1 MVVKEKTMGVTP
13 LWAPSSDRVSYT
25 RVWDYIQRINQQ
37 YRLDIKSFDDLWAW
51 SVKSPETFWKSVAAF
66 AGLIS
71 SPLTGPFKAD
81 APHMWKQHFFPHV
94 QLNYAENL
102 LRRRDDD
109 PAIIF
114 WGEDRINKTLSHNQL
129 YQQVCR
135 LAHALKAKGL
145 KAGDRVAGFVPNTP
159 EALIAMLATTA
170 LGGVWSSGSPD
181 FGVEGALDRFGQI
194 EPKFLFAA
202 DGYFYNGKEIDT
214 LEKTVEIASKLPSL
228 TQTIIFDYIGSG
240 SESSIYNDA
249 IVKWDDFVGDS
260 TAHDIVFEKFPFNHP
275 LFIMF
280 SSGTTGKPKC
290 IVHGTG
296 GTLLQHMKEHQ
307 LHMDIHPNDRVFY
320 FTTCGWMMWNWLV
333 SGLAS
338 NATLVLF
345 DGSPFARK
353 GRILIDMI
361 DDVGVTMFGV
371 SAKYIDALAKLKIS
385 PIDTHKLNS
394 LRAIGSTGSPL
405 AHESFDYIYT
415 QFKQDVQLVSLSGGT
430 DIVSCFALG
439 NPIGPVYQGQLQS
452 RGLGLDVDVFDEM
465 GQPIRSHKGELVCKQ
480 AFPAMPLCFWND
492 PNDVRY
498 KASYF
503 ERFENIWCH
512 GDYVELTA
520 ENGMIFHGR
529 SDAVLN
535 PGGVRIGT
543 AEIYR
548 QVEKVDEVLECFAI
562 GQHWEHDE
570 RVVLF
575 VKLRDSLTLTDE
587 LKLKIKDVIL
597 ANTTR
602 RHVPD
607 VIISVPDIPKTR
619 SGKIVELAVRSLVH
633 GEEIKNKE
641 AISNPEALEF
651 FKNIPELTKS

>member
-1 MVVKEKTMGVTP
+1 MGVAP
-13 LWAPSSDRVSYT
+13 LWFPSSKRVSST
-25 RVWDYIQRINQQ
+25 RVWEFIQLINNKNQ
-37 YRLDIKSFDDLWAW
+37 LNINSFDDLWAW
-51 SVKSPETFWKSVAAF
+51 SVDSPEAFWKSTAEF
-66 AGLIS
+66 TGLIS
-71 SPLTGPFKAD
+71 SSLTGPFKSD
-81 APHMWKQHFFPHV
+81 NPQMWKQHFFPEAT
-94 QLNYAENL
+94 LNFAENL
-102 LRRRDDD
+102 LRRRDDH

-114 WGEDRINKTLSHNQL
+114 WGEDRVTTTLSYKEL
-129 YQQVCR
+129 YQQVCK
-135 LAHALKAKGL
+135 LTNTLKAKGL

-181 FGVEGALDRFGQI
+181 FGVEGALDRFEQI

-202 DGYFYNGKEIDT
+202 DGYYYNGKAIDT
-214 LEKTVEIASKLPSL
+214 LEKTSEIASKLPTL
-228 TQTIIFDYIGSG
+228 THTIIFDYIGSATDD
-240 SESSIYNDA
+240 SLYTDTFIRWN
-249 IVKWDDFVGDS
+249 DFVVDA
-260 TAHDIVFEKFPFNHP
+260 TADDIVFEKFPFNHP
-275 LFIMF
+275 LYIMF

-290 IVHGTG
+290 IVHGAG

-307 LHMDIHPNDRVFY
+307 LHMDIHPNDRMFY

-361 DDVGVTMFGV
+361 DEVGVTMFGV
-371 SAKYIDALAKLKIS
+371 SAKYIDALAKLKIA
-385 PIDTHKLNS
+385 PIDTHQLTT

-405 AHESFDYIYT
+405 SHESFDYIYT
-415 QFKQDVQLVSLSGGT
+415 QFKKDVQLVSLSGGT

-439 NPIGPVYQGQLQS
+439 NPMGPVYQGQLQS
-452 RGLGLDVDVFDEM
+452 RGLGLDVDVFDHN
-465 GQPIRSHKGELVCKQ
+465 GQPIKAHKGELVCKH

-492 PNDVRY
+492 PGDVRY

-562 GQHWEHDE
+562 GQNWEQDE

-575 VKLRDSLTLTDE
+575 VKLRDNHTLTDE
-587 LKLKIKDVIL
+587 LKLKIKDIIL

-619 SGKIVELAVRSLVH
+619 SGKIVELAVRSLIH
-633 GEEIKNKE
+633 GEEIKNIE
-641 AISNPEALEF
+641 AISNPDTLEF
-651 FKNIPELTKS
+651 FKNIPVLDKS

>member
-1 MVVKEKTMGVTP
+1 MGVTP
-13 LWAPSSDRVSYT
+13 LWVPSSDRVCST
-25 RVWDYIQRINQQ
+25 RVWAFIQLLNNKYQTSIH
-37 YRLDIKSFDDLWAW
+37 SFEDLWKW
-51 SVKSPETFWKSVAAF
+51 SISSSDDFWKCVADF
-66 AGLIS
+66 TGLIS
-71 SPLTGPFKAD
+71 TPLEGSIKVTDPR
-81 APHMWKQHFFPHV
+81 MWKQHFFPEV
-94 QLNYAENL
+94 KLNFAENL
-102 LRRRDDD
+102 LRRRDDH
-109 PAIIF
+109 PAVIF
-114 WGEDRINKTLSHNQL
+114 WGEDRVTKTLSYKQL
-129 YQQVCR
+129 YQQVSK
-135 LAHALKAKGL
+135 LARALKANGL
-145 KAGDRVAGFVPNTP
+145 KPSDRVAGFVPNTP

-181 FGVEGALDRFGQI
+181 FGVEGALDRFDQI

-202 DGYFYNGKEIDT
+202 DGYYYNGKAIDT
-214 LEKTVEIASKLPSL
+214 LEKVLEISSKLSSL
-228 TQTIIFDYIGSG
+228 QKTIVYEYIGSNADT
-240 SESSIYNDA
+240 SAYNDT
-249 IVKWDDFVGDS
+249 ILKWDDFVS
-260 TAHDIVFEKFPFNHP
+260 TATSEDIVFEKFPFNHP

-290 IVHGTG
+290 IVHGAG
-296 GTLLQHMKEHQ
+296 GTLIQHLKEHQ
-307 LHMDIHPNDRVFY
+307 LHMDVRPNDRIFY

-333 SGLAS
+333 TGLAS
-338 NATLVLF
+338 NATLILF

-361 DDVGVTMFGV
+361 DEVGVTLFGV

-385 PIDTHKLNS
+385 PVNTHQLTT

-415 QFKQDVQLVSLSGGT
+415 QFKKDVQLVSLSGGT
-430 DIVSCFALG
+430 DIISCFALG
-439 NPIGPVYQGQLQS
+439 NPMDPVYQGQLQS
-452 RGLGLDVDVFDEM
+452 RGLGLDVDVFDE
-465 GQPIRSHKGELVCKQ
+465 GGHPIISEKGELVCKQ
-480 AFPAMPLCFWND
+480 SFPTMPLCFWND
-492 PNDVRY
+492 PDDLRY

-503 ERFENIWCH
+503 EHFDNIWCH
-512 GDYVELTA
+512 GDYVELTQ

-562 GQHWEHDE
+562 GQQLGHDE

-575 VKLRDSLTLTDE
+575 VKLRDHLTLTDA

-597 ANTTR
+597 ENTTR

-607 VIISVPDIPKTR
+607 IIISVPDIPKTR

-633 GEEIKNKE
+633 GEEIKNIE
-641 AISNPEALEF
+641 AISNPGALGF
-651 FKNIPELTKS
+651 FKNIPELITT

>member
-1 MVVKEKTMGVTP
+1 MSAKP
-13 LWAPSSDRVSYT
+13 LWVPSESYIHSTKVSEF
-25 RVWDYIQRINQQ
+25 IQTVNENVKLKIN
-37 YRLDIKSFDDLWAW
+37 SFSELWEW
-51 SVKSPETFWKSVAAF
+51 SINSPEDFWKSVAVF
-66 AGLIS
+66 TGLIS
-71 SPLTGPFKAD
+71 SPLQGPFKID
-81 APHMWKQHFFPHV
+81 SPHMWEQFFFPDV
-94 QLNYAENL
+94 KLNFAENL
-102 LRRRDDD
+102 LRRRDYN

-114 WGEDRINKTLSHNQL
+114 YGEDRVIQTISHKDL
-129 YQQVCR
+129 YTEVVK
-135 LAHALKAKGL
+135 LAKALKESGL
-145 KAGDRVAGFVPNTP
+145 QPGDRVAGFVPNTP
-159 EALIAMLATTA
+159 EALIAMLATAA
-170 LGGVWSSGSPD
+170 LGCVWSSGSPD
-181 FGVEGALDRFGQI
+181 FGVDGALDRFGQI

-202 DGYFYNGKEIDT
+202 DGYFYNGKEINVLDKVT
-214 LEKTVEIASKLPSL
+214 EIASKLPTL
-228 TQTIIFDYIGSG
+228 QKTIIYNYIGS
-240 SESSIYNDA
+240 SENSSLSNG
-249 IVKWDDFVGDS
+249 IVKWEDFVSGQDA
-260 TAHDIVFEKFPFNHP
+260 TDFEFEKFPFNQP

-290 IVHGTG
+290 IVHGAG

-307 LHMDIHPNDRVFY
+307 LHMDIRPDDRMFY

-338 NATLVLF
+338 GATLVLF

-353 GRILIDMI
+353 GHILIDMI
-361 DDVGVTMFGV
+361 DEVGITMFGV
-371 SAKYIDALAKLKIS
+371 SAKYIDAIAKLKLS
-385 PIDTHKLNS
+385 PKDAHKLTT

-405 AHESFDYIYT
+405 AHESFDYIYSN
-415 QFKQDVQLVSLSGGT
+415 FKSDVQLVSLSGGT
-430 DIVSCFALG
+430 DIISCFALG

-452 RGLGLDVDVFDEM
+452 RGLGLDVDVFDENACSV
-465 GQPIRSHKGELVCKQ
+465 REAKGELVCKS
-480 AFPAMPLCFWND
+480 AFPAMPLFFWND
-492 PNDVRY
+492 LENKRY

-562 GQHWEHDE
+562 GQQWEHDE

-575 VKLRDSLTLTDE
+575 VKLREGFTLTDD
-587 LKLKIKDVIL
+587 LKQRIKDVIL
-597 ANTTR
+597 ENTTR

-607 VIISVPDIPKTR
+607 VIVRVPDIPKTR

-633 GEEIKNKE
+633 GEEIKNKD
-641 AISNPEALEF
+641 AIANPEALIF
-651 FKNIPELTKS
+651 FQNIPELTKA

>member
-1 MVVKEKTMGVTP
+1 MIKEEIMGVMP
-13 LWAPSSDRVSYT
+13 LWVPSNDRVCST
-25 RVWDYIQRINQQ
+25 RVWEFIQKINQQ
-37 YRLDIKSFDDLWAW
+37 HQLNISSFYDLWDW
-51 SVKSPETFWKSVAAF
+51 SVHSPESFWKSVANF
-66 AGLIS
+66 TGLIS
-71 SPLTGPFKAD
+71 TPLSGSFKTND
-81 APHMWKQHFFPHV
+81 PRMWKQHFFPEAKI
-94 QLNYAENL
+94 NFAENL
-102 LRRRDDD
+102 LRRRDDHT
-109 PAIIF
+109 AIIF
-114 WGEDRINKTLSHNQL
+114 WGEDRITKTFSYNEL
-129 YQQVCR
+129 YQLVCK
-135 LAHALKAKGL
+135 LAHALKSYGL
-145 KAGDRVAGFVPNTP
+145 KPGDRVAGFVPNTP

-202 DGYFYNGKEIDT
+202 DGYYYNGKEIDT
-214 LEKTVEIASKLPSL
+214 LEKTAEIASKIPSL
-228 TQTIIFDYIGSG
+228 SKTIIFDYIGSG
-240 SESSIYNDA
+240 NQSSIFKDS
-249 IVKWDDFVGDS
+249 IVKWDDFVADS
-260 TAHDIVFEKFPFNHP
+260 NYDDIIFEKFPFNHP

-307 LHMDIHPNDRVFY
+307 LHMDIHPNDRMFY

-361 DDVGVTMFGV
+361 DEVGVTMFGV

-385 PIDTHKLNS
+385 PVESHKLS
-394 LRAIGSTGSPL
+394 TLRTIGSTGSPL
-405 AHESFDYIYT
+405 AHESFDYIYSH
-415 QFKQDVQLVSLSGGT
+415 FKNDVQLVSLSGGT
-430 DIVSCFALG
+430 DIISCFALG

-452 RGLGLDVDVFDEM
+452 RGLGLDVGVFDEN
-465 GQPIRSHKGELVCKQ
+465 GQPIRGHKGELVCKQ

-492 PNDVRY
+492 PDDVRY

-503 ERFENIWCH
+503 ERFNNIWCH
-512 GDYVELTA
+512 GDYVELTS

-575 VKLRDSLTLTDE
+575 VKLRENLTLTDE

-619 SGKIVELAVRSLVH
+619 SGKIVELAVRNLVH
-633 GEEIKNKE
+633 GEEIKNIE
-641 AISNPEALEF
+641 AIANPSALEF
-651 FKNIPELTKS
+651 FKNIPELTKT